1 MKIAIVG
8 SDTAAK
14 SAVIIALSKEIDL
27 LDLSLQQ
34 ISVASTTEIKLL
46 IYIPDLMISE
56 KHPIDQLRET
66 YQSIIFISQSSDPL
80 LRDSDL
86 FVPIA
91 PFNSFNTELVL
102 RELFSIRKFI
112 YSLNP
117 SVPPL
122 TDIQLQV
129 LDKYYMGLSK
139 EEASAELKI
148 SPRTYQNI
156 LTDLRMLF
164 GVLKNR
170 ELIHL
175 ISIPTLLTG

>member
-1 MKIAIVG
+1 MKIAIMG

-14 SAVIIALSKEIDL
+14 SAVIIALSKEIDI
-27 LDLSLQQ
+27 LDLPLQQ
-34 ISVASTTEIKLL
+34 ISVVSTTEIKLV
-46 IYIPDLMISE
+46 IYISDLMTL
-56 KHPIDQLRET
+56 DQHIVDRLRET
-66 YQSIIFISQSSDPL
+66 YESIIFISQSSDPL
-80 LRDSDL
+80 LRGSDL

-91 PFNSFNTELVL
+91 PFNSFNTELIL

-117 SVPPL
+117 SIPPL

-129 LDKYYMGLSK
+129 LEKYYMGFSK
-139 EEASAELKI
+139 EEASVALRI

-156 LTDLRMLF
+156 LTDLRIIF

-175 ISIPTLLTG
+175 ISIPKLLAG